1 MENGGSTM
9 EKILIGFIRGYQL
22 LVSPL
27 IGTHC
32 RFQPTC
38 SSYMIEAIDRFGVI
52 RGTWLGIRRLS
63 RCHPWHT
70 GGLDPVPEF
79 KDPQNKS

>member
-79 KDPQNKS
+79 KDPKNKS

>member
-1 MENGGSTM
+1 M

-79 KDPQNKS
+79 KDPKNKS